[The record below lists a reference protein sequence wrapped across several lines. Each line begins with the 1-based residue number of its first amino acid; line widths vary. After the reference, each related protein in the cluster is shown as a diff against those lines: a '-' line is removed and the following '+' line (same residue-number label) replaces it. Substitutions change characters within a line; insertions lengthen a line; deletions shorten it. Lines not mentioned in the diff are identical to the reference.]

1 MKLKQIEIGKF
12 RSIDHITIEIDN
24 LAVLI
29 GENNAG
35 KSTILKAFELFYQD
49 SVRGINEDFTYN
61 LNFELFL
68 GTYTVQLP
76 HIDPL
81 AF

>member
-61 LNFELFL
+61 LNFKSFL
-68 GTYTVQLP
+68 GTYTVQLL